1 MLKKLLKIF
10 AVLVVIA
17 LGAIFLPR
25 LFGPGQADNFYR
37 TQRVVSG
44 QLRVAVGA
52 TGTINPVMV
61 VNVGTQI
68 SGTITE
74 ILADFNDAVKE
85 GQLLMVLDDQLF
97 KAKADMSRANL
108 ANAQAQ
114 LRLAELKHE
123 RQEKLFKNNS
133 ATKEELDTAQAN
145 LDMAR
150 ASVAQHEASMAQ
162 DVYNLNNTRI
172 LAPVD
177 GVVINRAVDVGQT
190 VAASFQTPTL
200 IDIAGDLTEMQIN
213 ASFAE
218 ADIGRLTPGLAV
230 VFTVDAY
237 PGENFKGTLRQIRL
251 NPTITSNVVTY
262 DVVIDVGNPDLKLL
276 PGMTAYVD
284 IELYREDDVLLVP
297 NAALNYRP
305 AGFDQPAPPQTA
317 GGGGGTGGGEAGSS
331 RTSAPPAGAPAGD
344 VSTEAPPDDPAASGG
359 PVSEREAAGHWGGS
373 DPTAPADGDEAPE
386 QTTRGR
392 VFALENNRPRMVSL
406 TLGRTDLR
414 QSIVR
419 SGDLRAG
426 DLVVVG
432 ETAPAADRTLLSG
445 GGGGP
450 RRF

>member
-17 LGAIFLPR
+17 LGALFLPR

-37 TQRVVSG
+37 SQRVVSG

-61 VNVGTQI
+61 VSVGTQI

-114 LRLAELKHE
+114 LRLAELKYE

-200 IDIAGDLTEMQIN
+200 IDIAGDLTKMQIN

-218 ADIGRLTPGLAV
+218 ADVGRLTPGLAV

-237 PGENFKGTLRQIRL
+237 PGENFQGTLRQIRL

-305 AGFDQPAPPQTA
+305 AGFDQPAPPGTA
-317 GGGGGTGGGEAGSS
+317 VGGGGTGGGEAGSS
-331 RTSAPPAGAPAGD
+331 RTSAPPAGGTDD
-344 VSTEAPPDDPAASGG
+344 VSTGAPPDGRAAPPGQA
-359 PVSEREAAGHWGGS
+359 SEREAAGRRGG
-373 DPTAPADGDEAPE
+373 PTAPADGDPAPE
-386 QTTRGR
+386 QTGR

-414 QSIVR
+414 QTIVR
-419 SGDLRAG
+419 SGDLKAG